1 MRELE
6 LQKDLMNSLPK
17 WLRCLVALAVSL
29 QLASCG
35 TILYPERKG
44 QRDGRL
50 DIGVVL
56 LDGIGLLCFIIP
68 GVIAY
73 AVDFSNG
80 TIYLPGGRMNA
91 GLDIPDV
98 KTVRFDPK
106 RYTPELIKNRIRL
119 ETGYD
124 LDWRDPRLR
133 AIRLRTTDEISVY
146 LAQADKACRSDRACS
161 AANKERAVARAD

>member
-1 MRELE
+1 MR
-6 LQKDLMNSLPK
+6 NLPR
-17 WLRCLVALAVSL
+17 WLKGPVIFALSFQMA
-29 QLASCG
+29 ACG

-56 LDGIGLLCFIIP
+56 LDGIGLLFFIIP

-80 TIYLPGGRMNA
+80 TIYLPGTSRRAQKA
-91 GLDIPDV
+91 GPDLRDLKAVKFDV
-98 KTVRFDPK
+98 KH
-106 RYTPELIKNRIRL
+106 YTPDSLRDIIRK

-124 LDWRDPRLR
+124 LDWRDQRLL
-133 AIRLRTTDEISVY
+133 AVKLKSKGEIPACF
-146 LAQADKACRSDRACS
+146 AQAAQTAPAGLRPVSGR
-161 AANKERAVARAD
+161 

>member
-1 MRELE
+1 MSGFSRWFR
-6 LQKDLMNSLPK
+6 SL
-17 WLRCLVALAVSL
+17 VVFAVSL

-56 LDGIGLLCFIIP
+56 LDGIGLLFFIIP

-80 TIYLPGGRMNA
+80 TIYLPGGSAR
-91 GLDIPDV
+91 GGKTGVGPLGPR
-98 KTVRFDPK
+98 TVRFDVK
-106 RYTPELIKNRIRL
+106 RYSPDSLKDVLRR
-119 ETGYD
+119 ETGYE

-133 AIRLRTTDEISVY
+133 AVKLRDAGEIPAHF
-146 LAQADKACRSDRACS
+146 AQA
-161 AANKERAVARAD
+161 AAMNQQNHE

>member
-1 MRELE
+1 MLGAKPGEDAVKSF
-6 LQKDLMNSLPK
+6 QK
-17 WLRCLVALAVSL
+17 WLRSFIVFIVSL
-29 QLASCG
+29 SLTSCG

-50 DIGVVL
+50 DIGIVL
-56 LDGIGLLCFIIP
+56 LDGIGLLFFIIP

-73 AVDFSNG
+73 AVDFTNG
-80 TIYLPGGRMNA
+80 TIYLPCGGRA
-91 GLDIPDV
+91 GLDIHGV
-98 KTVRFDPK
+98 KAVRFDPK
-106 RYTPELIKNRIRL
+106 GYTPELIKNRIRL

-133 AIRLRTTDEISVY
+133 AIRLRATNEISVY
-146 LAQADKACRSDRACS
+146 FAQADEACRSDRVCS